1 MIHEKRYS
9 NLYFSFVKG
18 DLNGFVHNPIEFSQL
33 DKSDQEE
40 IIKKHQ
46 LSKNTIMDSA
56 NNIKKNNLLMCIE
69 MSDNDQYK
77 QNTVNLKNDYLNN
90 MNPFLSNYKFEYKP
104 QLLFDNLQNLLE
116 NNAQF
121 SSMNSNVSINSESIN
136 HNNNSDLSKKTFNN
150 FHSSN
155 KSNNNKN
162 IFHTKQETNYE
173 QMENQIE
180 ELSRI
185 KLEDIDDLN
194 SLLTS
199 ADQSS
204 IDKTVTKQETYS
216 NIKQNSFVPN
226 LFNNVCNFT
235 KAKENYEMK
244 SAEQR
249 QVNINSN
256 SAKAVDMKIDIE
268 NNSILDVDLDDEL
281 MISLLNDTKKSDLS
295 QMMNF
300 QMNSLNDLN
309 ENQLMIN
316 NDMKNSLK
324 ERNRMNSNIDF
335 NNNQILSSNI
345 TLLTIDTENTSQRT
359 YITMNFD
366 SDNVEQQ
373 NLELDD
379 FTDKE
384 FFLDTDGPIEN
395 PSKIFLVII
404 ISLDKQLY
412 NVLYLKK

>member
-1 MIHEKRYS
+1 
-9 NLYFSFVKG
+9 
-18 DLNGFVHNPIEFSQL
+18 
-33 DKSDQEE
+33 
-40 IIKKHQ
+40 
-46 LSKNTIMDSA
+46 
-56 NNIKKNNLLMCIE
+56 
-69 MSDNDQYK
+69 
-77 QNTVNLKNDYLNN
+77 
-90 MNPFLSNYKFEYKP
+90 
-104 QLLFDNLQNLLE
+104 
-116 NNAQF
+116 
-121 SSMNSNVSINSESIN
+121 MNSNVSINSESIN